1 LKLIRVGDKVIS
13 WDKVSS
19 AMSEIL
25 HRRSNGATQKEVA
38 LDLGIERTFISYLES
53 IGSIKKGKRVALIGF
68 PIANKEEVESLAE
81 DCGVEFVRIL
91 SEDERND
98 FIMDKSSS
106 DIFNDLLD
114 MLVRLREY
122 DTVIV
127 IASDKRTAT
136 VEKILNQ
143 DVVSIPLGS
152 SPVTEDKE
160 VDLKDLEDVLRALAE
175 DDGLEISEGSS
186 KHKPWL
192 FKKRSQHR
200 GRASRSKS

>member
-1 LKLIRVGDKVIS
+1 MKLIRVGDKVIS

-25 HRRSNGATQKEVA
+25 YRRSKGATQKEVA
-38 LDLGIERTFISYLES
+38 ADLGIERTFISYLEG

-68 PIANKEEVESLAE
+68 PIANKDEVELLAE
-81 DCGVEFVRIL
+81 DCGVEFVQLL

-98 FIMDKSSS
+98 FISDKSSS

-114 MLVRLREY
+114 MLVHLRDF

-136 VEKILNQ
+136 IEKILNQ
-143 DVVSIPLGS
+143 DVVSISLGS
-152 SPVTEDKE
+152 SPVIEDKE
-160 VDLKDLEDVLRALAE
+160 VDLEYLEDVLRALAE
-175 DDGLEISEGSS
+175 DDGLDIGEGSS

-192 FKKRSQHR
+192 FKKRSQRR
-200 GRASRSKS
+200 GRTARSKS